1 MPTPVWVPVW
11 GQRFYDHNIWSI
23 GWILGCGGPL
33 IACPGLNHKL
43 SYGCH
48 FPLAAPL
55 LSLMETCCVFWR
67 RSTSS
72 MPAHGAEWI
81 LEQPRYT
88 WHRKT
93 VCFCGRPIMAGIPKK
108 GFGSGWMWHAWWW
121 HSPPRKF
128 LLCQGVASLSVLPC
142 SALVFFQIWRVL
154 PGSQFDI
161 HSILRSW
168 NTTCFKFTYNSRCL
182 FVSNWSFCW
191 QVLPE
196 DVKKPLRKT

>member
-1 MPTPVWVPVW
+1 MAVISHWLPPYYLWWKLVAFFEEDQHRLCQLMVLNGFFSNP
-11 GQRFYDHNIWSI
+11 DI
-23 GWILGCGGPL
+23 
-33 IACPGLNHKL
+33 PGTEKL
-43 SYGCH
+43 CVSVAD
-48 FPLAAPL
+48 PSWLA
-55 LSLMETCCVFWR
+55 S
-67 RSTSS
+67 
-72 MPAHGAEWI
+72 
-81 LEQPRYT
+81 
-88 WHRKT
+88 
-93 VCFCGRPIMAGIPKK
+93 PKK